1 MEINA
6 DVSGSSYFT
15 GYEPLKAA
23 SKEQQ
28 ALAASAVSQQENLS
42 AAGEEEKR
50 PWMPEELEKEVDEMN
65 KGMEAFNTTLTF
77 KVHKETG
84 TLMVRFIDKETD
96 EVVKEY
102 PPEDFLDMKAKIRE
116 YIGMLLDEKA

>member
-1 MEINA
+1 MEIKA

-28 ALAASAVSQQENLS
+28 ALSASSVSQQETVPS
-42 AAGEEEKR
+42 AEEDEKSQ
-50 PWMPEELEKEVDEMN
+50 WLPEELEKEVDEMN

-116 YIGMLLDEKA
+116 YIGMILDEKA